1 MNPPSTSASS
11 GTTPTSTGLAPN
23 VAGALSYLLG
33 FITGIIFLVLEKENR
48 FVRFHAAQSIT
59 VSVLLVLI
67 YTGLTI
73 LSAILGV
80 IPVVGWLV
88 GLLLTF
94 VVGIGSIVL
103 WLLLMLRAF
112 QGREWRVPVAE
123 VWARKIVA

>member
-11 GTTPTSTGLAPN
+11 GTTSTGLAPN
-23 VAGALSYLLG
+23 VAGALSYLLS

-59 VSVLLVLI
+59 VSVLLVLV

-73 LSAILGV
+73 LSVVLGV
-80 IPVVGWLV
+80 IPVIGWV
-88 GLLLTF
+88 IGLLLTF
-94 VVGIGSIVL
+94 VVGVGSVIL
-103 WLLLMLRAF
+103 WLLLMFRAF

-123 VWARKIVA
+123 VWARKIVE